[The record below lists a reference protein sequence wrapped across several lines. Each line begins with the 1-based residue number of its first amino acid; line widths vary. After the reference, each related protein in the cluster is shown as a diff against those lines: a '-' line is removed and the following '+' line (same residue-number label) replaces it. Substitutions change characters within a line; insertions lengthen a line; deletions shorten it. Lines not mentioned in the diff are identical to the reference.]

1 MKKFLIAA
9 ALVTAAAS
17 PSFAATTHHR
27 HVAMPDQM
35 AASADEM
42 AAGSYAMA
50 PASNIVVQDGQV
62 LGADPDPFI
71 RGALAREGNPA
82 DYAGN

>member
-9 ALVTAAAS
+9 ALVTVAAS

-27 HVAMPDQM
+27 HAMQDRM

-42 AAGSYAMA
+42 ALGSYAMA
-50 PASNIVVQDGQV
+50 PSTNIVVQDGQV